1 MRIFTASSTENCKHF
16 NIEGKCSR
24 LGNKVLA
31 LFETRKRQLELCLG
45 KNLRQRL
52 FRSNERCNFYQYR
65 CLNNDCIERTQLCNG
80 RYDCTDNSDEGF
92 CDYSGYCPDHRAF
105 MCHNHQRKC
114 IPLNWICDG
123 ILDCYDGADE
133 NDCNDKKGN
142 FNVKQEFIFKSMVSA
157 QNWIRLLRKSEYSV
171 RRWGSDVE
179 RIAVALFLSNETVF
193 IENDA
198 VRNEFAY
205 ESSLSLLSRLALKK
219 IEDVSSTELASYVN
233 AFIVTCIDPRKF
245 YVIDLVRELRKRAD
259 ATNYTNPYVML
270 ALCNAGERITVQD
283 TEKLISVFW
292 RASREFW
299 KDVQALAVLA
309 LACASKQPHKVL
321 DMEEISELTMELKKM
336 QYRNGTVENIK
347 TTALVMQALFASETE
362 ADEDHF
368 DEEKA
373 LKQILLAQKDDGSFG
388 NFMNTY
394 YVLPVLNYRSLVNIS
409 SSHCKTPL
417 INETEA
423 LKELMNQVGEKWS
436 IKFSLWIGNNR
447 TIERTL
453 TLNVPANISFYRI
466 MEFAANVDK
475 KYRFEYNVRNGKP
488 YIYSISEIQ
497 EDPENGMMWLLFT
510 TTSDSEGD
518 VTQIMKSPADVVP
531 KNKQHLVFWYK
542 CAAWTQ

>member
-1 MRIFTASSTENCKHF
+1 
-16 NIEGKCSR
+16 
-24 LGNKVLA
+24 
-31 LFETRKRQLELCLG
+31 
-45 KNLRQRL
+45 
-52 FRSNERCNFYQYR
+52 
-65 CLNNDCIERTQLCNG
+65 
-80 RYDCTDNSDEGF
+80 
-92 CDYSGYCPDHRAF
+92 YSGYCPDHRAF
-105 MCHNHQRKC
+105 KCPNRPRKC
-114 IPLNWICDG
+114 IPLNWKCDG

-133 NDCNDKKGN
+133 SDCNDKKGN

-157 QNWIRLLRKSEYSV
+157 QNWSRLLRKSEYSV

-193 IENDA
+193 IENDS
-198 VRNEFAY
+198 VRNELAY

-245 YVIDLVRELRKRAD
+245 YVINLVRELRMRAD
-259 ATNYTNPYVML
+259 ATNYTNPYIML

-299 KDVQALAVLA
+299 TDVQALAVLA

-388 NFMNTY
+388 NLMNTY

-417 INETEA
+417 INETDA

-436 IKFSLWIGNNR
+436 IQFSLWIGNNR

>member
-1 MRIFTASSTENCKHF
+1 
-16 NIEGKCSR
+16 
-24 LGNKVLA
+24 
-31 LFETRKRQLELCLG
+31 
-45 KNLRQRL
+45 
-52 FRSNERCNFYQYR
+52 
-65 CLNNDCIERTQLCNG
+65 
-80 RYDCTDNSDEGF
+80 
-92 CDYSGYCPDHRAF
+92 
-105 MCHNHQRKC
+105 
-114 IPLNWICDG
+114 
-123 ILDCYDGADE
+123 
-133 NDCNDKKGN
+133 
-142 FNVKQEFIFKSMVSA
+142 MVSA

-171 RRWGSDVE
+171 RRWCSDVE

-193 IENDA
+193 IENDS
-198 VRNEFAY
+198 VRNELAY
-205 ESSLSLLSRLALKK
+205 ESSLSLLSRLAFMARRGFEQTKRFVVAREPRTSKFPNKHLELYFVTKSSK
-219 IEDVSSTELASYVN
+219 TSPGLDPIKNRNTMKNIEDVSSTELATYVN
-233 AFIVTCIDPRKF
+233 AFIVTCIDPRKL

-259 ATNYTNPYVML
+259 ATNYTNPYIML

-299 KDVQALAVLA
+299 TDVQALAVLA

-321 DMEEISELTMELKKM
+321 DMEEISKLTMELKKM
-336 QYRNGTVENIK
+336 HYRNGAVENIK
-347 TTALVMQALFASETE
+347 TTALVMQALFASENE

-388 NFMNTY
+388 NLMNTY

-417 INETEA
+417 INETGA

-436 IKFSLWIGNNR
+436 IQFSLWIGNNR

-488 YIYSISEIQ
+488 YIYSISEMQ

-542 CAAWTQ
+542 SAAWTQ